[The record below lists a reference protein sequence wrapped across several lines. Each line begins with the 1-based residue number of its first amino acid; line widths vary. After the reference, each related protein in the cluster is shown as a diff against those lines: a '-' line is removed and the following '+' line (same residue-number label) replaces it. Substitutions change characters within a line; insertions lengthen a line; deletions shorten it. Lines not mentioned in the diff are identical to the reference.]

1 MLLLFSR
8 RGSLPL
14 NKIGARLQVH
24 PTSVTNAVDRLE
36 EQDLIKRVPHS
47 SDRRTTLAEILPAGR
62 ELAMRATSALN
73 EEVFS
78 QPGMNR
84 EDLDGLIDV
93 LRRFRQAAGD
103 FSEPTSAS
111 DA

>member
-1 MLLLFSR
+1 
-8 RGSLPL
+8 
-14 NKIGARLQVH
+14 
-24 PTSVTNAVDRLE
+24 
-36 EQDLIKRVPHS
+36 
-47 SDRRTTLAEILPAGR
+47 
-62 ELAMRATSALN
+62 MRATSALN

-111 DA
+111 DPEPVQSS

>member
-1 MLLLFSR
+1 
-8 RGSLPL
+8 
-14 NKIGARLQVH
+14 
-24 PTSVTNAVDRLE
+24 
-36 EQDLIKRVPHS
+36 
-47 SDRRTTLAEILPAGR
+47 LAEILPVGR

-103 FSEPTSAS
+103 FSEPTSPS